1 MAGQVT
7 VRDVIFGIIIFT
19 AIISGSFYLIGAVAP
34 STEDSFSGDGGYN
47 ATINKFSSIQVNMNT
62 TAGTFRNSNQ
72 KQSSLGILDDLLKT
86 SWGAISTVWTSID
99 TMNII
104 LQDIGDSFGIP
115 LWFIQTITM
124 FIVLT
129 IIFALMAAWFRW
141 LI

>member
-19 AIISGSFYLIGAVAP
+19 AIISGSFYLISAVITN
-34 STEDSFSGDGGYN
+34 TEDSFTGDGGYN
-47 ATINKFSSIQVNMNT
+47 ATINKFSTIQTNMNN
-62 TAGTFRNSNQ
+62 TAGTFRYTNQ

-99 TMNII
+99 TMNVI
-104 LQDIGDSFGIP
+104 LNDIGDSFGIP
-115 LWFIQTITM
+115 LWFIQLIIM
-124 FIVLT
+124 FIILT